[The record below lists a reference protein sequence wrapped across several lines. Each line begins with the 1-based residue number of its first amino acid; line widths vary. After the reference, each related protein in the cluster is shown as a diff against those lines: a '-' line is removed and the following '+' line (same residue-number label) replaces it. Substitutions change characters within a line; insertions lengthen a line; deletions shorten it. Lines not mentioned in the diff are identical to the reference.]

1 MHSISDQ
8 PSRESYERRKPNA
21 AAHRVVHLAAASSLS
36 HPVYCSLSRS
46 QMLQPP
52 HFNVAARDLAH
63 ERTCE
68 TAANPP
74 ADASPAWSCGQ
85 PRDRVAAVRA
95 RDATQRLRPAARCGL
110 RITAL
115 ISIHSHWWLLP
126 PHARKNP
133 IQITCRYMAALLE
146 SCTENGAQDRGNYHG
161 KCCSVIRSAK
171 ITAQDSALHSTSSP
185 LAQTGSSLRWWSELQ
200 GAVLHLETNGLGIH
214 HAVRDRMVDPKP
226 DCLKVFWLA
235 PQQGHFW
242 C

>member
-1 MHSISDQ
+1 MNSISIDLVSLNSPPYGRSRSRICARSHASLLSAAETLQPLHSISDQ

-52 HFNVAARDLAH
+52 HFNVAARGLAH

-85 PRDRVAAVRA
+85 PRDRIAAVRA

-110 RITAL
+110 RITRL
-115 ISIHSHWWLLP
+115 ISIHSHWWILP

-146 SCTENGAQDRGNYHG
+146 SCT
-161 KCCSVIRSAK
+161 
-171 ITAQDSALHSTSSP
+171 
-185 LAQTGSSLRWWSELQ
+185 
-200 GAVLHLETNGLGIH
+200 
-214 HAVRDRMVDPKP
+214 
-226 DCLKVFWLA
+226 
-235 PQQGHFW
+235 
-242 C
+242 

>member
-1 MHSISDQ
+1 LRGRDRRRIIPGTPSTSDQ

-21 AAHRVVHLAAASSLS
+21 AAHRVVHLAAARSLS

-74 ADASPAWSCGQ
+74 VDASPAWSCGQ

-110 RITAL
+110 RTTAL
-115 ISIHSHWWLLP
+115 ISMHSHWWLLP

-133 IQITCRYMAALLE
+133 IQITCRYMAALLK

-161 KCCSVIRSAK
+161 KCCSV
-171 ITAQDSALHSTSSP
+171 
-185 LAQTGSSLRWWSELQ
+185 
-200 GAVLHLETNGLGIH
+200 
-214 HAVRDRMVDPKP
+214 
-226 DCLKVFWLA
+226 
-235 PQQGHFW
+235 
-242 C
+242 

>member
-1 MHSISDQ
+1 MYPLELNPWPTDTIPGRGTRPSR
-8 PSRESYERRKPNA
+8 SRESYERRKPNA

-115 ISIHSHWWLLP
+115 ISMHSHWWLLP

-133 IQITCRYMAALLE
+133 IQITCRYGGVAGIVHRERRA
-146 SCTENGAQDRGNYHG
+146 
-161 KCCSVIRSAK
+161 
-171 ITAQDSALHSTSSP
+171 
-185 LAQTGSSLRWWSELQ
+185 GSW
-200 GAVLHLETNGLGIH
+200 
-214 HAVRDRMVDPKP
+214 
-226 DCLKVFWLA
+226 
-235 PQQGHFW
+235 
-242 C
+242 